1 MVLKSFGETALLVY
15 EVYFVS
21 AINPLSF
28 KCALLVPQVL
38 KVIGISPSIN
48 CCKWYCLCS

>member
-1 MVLKSFGETALLVY
+1 MVLKSFGETTLLVHEIY
-15 EVYFVS
+15 SMS
-21 AINPLSF
+21 AINPSSF

-48 CCKWYCLCS
+48 CC